1 MYSDDRIQ
9 KKIASIAKHREFTDE
24 EWNLT
29 KSTNTITDIYIAK
42 ARWALH
48 CERCNVDHKK
58 KKRVNTTVVL
68 NRTRKRMKTV
78 QHIIEETNNKKQ
90 KKRKKT
96 EHRKRIEYIREQ

>member
-1 MYSDDRIQ
+1 MYSDNRIQ
-9 KKIASIAKHREFTDE
+9 KKIASEAKHREFTDE

-68 NRTRKRMKTV
+68 NRTRKRMETV
-78 QHIIEETNNKKQ
+78 HTIMEENNKIINK
-90 KKRKKT
+90 KKRD
-96 EHRKRIEYIREQ
+96 R